1 MPKYSPVIIAV
12 AISYAFLF
20 SRDDSAVC
28 VCVCNDQFFPNLIR
42 GLKIPLVVGQEKAYE
57 EKEKYKEGKYIM
69 EKTRMI
75 RKSC

>member
-1 MPKYSPVIIAV
+1 LDLFLNF
-12 AISYAFLF
+12 IS
-20 SRDDSAVC
+20 
-28 VCVCNDQFFPNLIR
+28 
-42 GLKIPLVVGQEKAYE
+42 GLNTALVVDQEKAYE